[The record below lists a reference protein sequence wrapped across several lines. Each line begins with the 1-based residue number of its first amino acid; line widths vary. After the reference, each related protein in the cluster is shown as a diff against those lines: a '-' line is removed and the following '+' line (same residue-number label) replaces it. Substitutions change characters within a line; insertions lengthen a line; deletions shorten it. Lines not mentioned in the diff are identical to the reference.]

1 MGKTEVQATVI
12 GEKDAREYTFLV
24 EGRTNFMGLPL
35 EEIRDLCLRPSL
47 GQVRLM
53 DPSDGWVELDTY
65 FANAE
70 LLGTGISAILVPA
83 NHPFIGNG
91 LLENRRFRVNS
102 TTQNVERVPDD
113 EFHPP
118 FLR

>member
-1 MGKTEVQATVI
+1 
-12 GEKDAREYTFLV
+12 
-24 EGRTNFMGLPL
+24 MGLPPG
-35 EEIRDLCLRPSL
+35 EIEGLGLRKTM

-53 DPSDGWVELDTY
+53 TADGVVESDTY

-70 LLGTGISAILVPA
+70 LLGTGISAILVSA

-102 TTQNVERVPDD
+102 TNQSVERVPDD

-118 FLR
+118 FLLLS

>member
-1 MGKTEVQATVI
+1 MGVTQVQARVF

-35 EEIRDLCLRPSL
+35 EEIRDLCLQPSL
-47 GQVRLM
+47 GQVRFM
-53 DPSDGWVELDTY
+53 DPNDSWVELDTY

-70 LLGTGISAILVPA
+70 LLGIGISTILVPA

-102 TTQNVERVPDD
+102 TNQNVERVPDD

-118 FLR
+118 FLL